1 MTYHYAL
8 HPNRSGGSTNLYPK
22 WDPNWLSE
30 SIIKNGYQTPTQA
43 LEHGRI
49 EHGNNVVIFVLQL
62 EVPGFADF
70 LPDMR
75 IMLAEM
81 KEKAVDLTG
90 DRGED
95 SFNNLTSADIT
106 EFEQRLWLAVR
117 NWETEQRAFNGVRVT
132 DTRGY
137 LPGAVASDFSRPP
150 LSSGGL

>member
-8 HPNRSGGSTNLYPK
+8 HPNRSGGGTDLYPK

-30 SIIKNGYQTPTQA
+30 SIIKNGYQTPAQA
-43 LEHGRI
+43 LEKGRI
-49 EHGNNVVIFVLQL
+49 EHGNNVVIFVLKL
-62 EVPGFADF
+62 EVPVFAEF

-95 SFNNLTSADIT
+95 SFNNLTSTDIADL
-106 EFEQRLWLAVR
+106 EQGLWLAVR
-117 NWETEQRAFNGVRVT
+117 TWQNEQRAFSGVRIT
-132 DTRGY
+132 DSKGY
-137 LPGAVASDFSRPP
+137 LPGEVVLDLT
-150 LSSGGL
+150 LSGRL